1 MIAASDLSDAAFGEL
16 TAKIARDRGF
26 ACASYKDKCL
36 RRRIAVRMRA
46 RGVHTY
52 ADYARVL
59 DSDQHEYDK
68 LLDALTI
75 NVTKL
80 FRNWET
86 YATIRDQVIG
96 GMRMREPP
104 PRDMPMPIIT
114 RITARSRAG

>member
-1 MIAASDLSDAAFGEL
+1 MITVPDLSDAAFAEL

-26 ACASYKDKCL
+26 GCASYKDKCL

-86 YATIRDQVIG
+86 YTVL
-96 GMRMREPP
+96 RERVVP
-104 PRDMPMPIIT
+104 
-114 RITARSRAG
+114 AL

>member
-1 MIAASDLSDAAFGEL
+1 MIAAPDLSDAAFAEL

-26 ACASYKDKCL
+26 GCASYKDKCL

-86 YATIRDQVIG
+86 YATVSYTHLTLPTICSV
-96 GMRMREPP
+96 
-104 PRDMPMPIIT
+104 
-114 RITARSRAG
+114 